1 MNIPPLS
8 AGRAI
13 TAALLAGFAALAL
26 TPGEAWACACGCGVF
41 EIGTASLLPSGPGVT
56 TFLEYDYSDQ
66 DRNWSG
72 ASRAPASDNS
82 DKEIRTHFLTVG
94 AQYMSDQGWGVMAE
108 VPYWQRHFATDDG
121 GGVVAVDHGS
131 LGDIR
136 LEATYSGFFDDR
148 SSGVSVGVKLPTG
161 DYKDVR
167 FDRDTEIGTGSTDII
182 VGAFHHGALSDDGQ
196 WNYFAEAQFE
206 AAFDTRD
213 GYRPGNELN
222 VSAGIV
228 YSAFDLGDGLKLSP
242 LLKITASER
251 ERDSGPNASPDDS
264 GYERV
269 LVAPGVELSGD
280 SWRLYAD
287 VEVPV
292 YEHVNG
298 NQLVA
303 PALVKVVAAYALP

>member
-1 MNIPPLS
+1 MS
-8 AGRAI
+8 ALTFRR
-13 TAALLAGFAALAL
+13 L
-26 TPGEAWACACGCGVF
+26 TPGIAVAVMTLTLAPHEALACACGCGVF

-72 ASRAPASDNS
+72 ASRAPASDNA
-82 DKEIRTHFLTVG
+82 DKEIATHFLTIG
-94 AQYMSDQGWGVMAE
+94 AQYMSDDGWGVMAE

-121 GGVVAVDHGS
+121 GGVVAVDHGA

-161 DYKDVR
+161 DYKDPR

-182 VGAFHHGALSDDGQ
+182 VGAFHHGALSDDER

-206 AAFDTRD
+206 TAFATRD

-222 VSAGIV
+222 FSAGIV

-242 LLKITASER
+242 LLKITASAR
-251 ERDSGPNASPDDS
+251 AHDSGPNASPDDS

-292 YEHVNG
+292 YERVKG
-298 NQLVA
+298 DQLVA